1 MHMQAQNTGRRGFTL
16 IELMVVISIMGI
28 LAAIAVPSLFGVVE
42 KAKEKSDL
50 AWVYY
55 IRNAFDHQIAA
66 HGGETGSMKN
76 PEAAGSDQYYG
87 WTQVSDWLKDKA
99 GVQLLRIE
107 TRESKKYPAGETTYW
122 FAIGRMPKG
131 DGAYSG
137 GILYDVMNELG
148 WADIYKNVGKSEKY
162 YKFPGKFFSSRALT
176 KCHKEG
182 GASSQNKYWIKARW
196 ASENPNQNP
205 APEGTSVIVWLGE
218 GDWNDPL
225 IGKYGT
231 CFSTEPKACK

>member
-1 MHMQAQNTGRRGFTL
+1 MAYKQGFTL
-16 IELMVVISIMGI
+16 IELMVAVSIMGI
-28 LAAIAVPSLFGVVE
+28 LATIAVPSLFGVVE

-66 HGGETGSMKN
+66 QGGQHSLHEDSC
-76 PEAAGSDQYYG
+76 
-87 WTQVSDWLKDKA
+87 
-99 GVQLLRIE
+99 
-107 TRESKKYPAGETTYW
+107 
-122 FAIGRMPKG
+122 
-131 DGAYSG
+131 G

-176 KCHKEG
+176 RCHKEG
-182 GASSQNKYWIKARW
+182 GASSQNKYWINARW
-196 ASENPNQNP
+196 ASDNPNQNP
-205 APEGTSVIVWLGE
+205 APEGSSVIVWLGT

-225 IGKYGT
+225 IGNMAHA
-231 CFSTEPKACK
+231 SRQSPKPASDYFAAFL

>member
-1 MHMQAQNTGRRGFTL
+1 MVSKKKGFTL
-16 IELMVVISIMGI
+16 IEIMVVVVIMGI
-28 LAAIAVPSLFGVVE
+28 LAGVAVPKLMGLI
-42 KAKEKSDL
+42 EKSREKTDL

-99 GVQLLRIE
+99 GLQLLRVE
-107 TRESKKYPAGETTYW
+107 TRETKKYSAGETTYW

-148 WADIYKNVGKSEKY
+148 WGDIYKNVGKSEKY
-162 YKFPGKFFSSRALT
+162 YTFPGKFFTSRALT
-176 KCHKEG
+176 KCKNEG
-182 GASSQNKYWIKARW
+182 GASSQNRYWIKARW
-196 ASENPNQNP
+196 ASDNPNQNP
-205 APEGTSVIVWLGE
+205 APEGSSVIVWLGT